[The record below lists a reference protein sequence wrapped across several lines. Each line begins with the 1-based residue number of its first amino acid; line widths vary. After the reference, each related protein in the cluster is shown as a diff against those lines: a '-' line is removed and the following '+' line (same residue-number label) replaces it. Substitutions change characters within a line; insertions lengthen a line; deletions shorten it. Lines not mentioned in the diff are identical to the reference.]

1 MTTAIEPRNGWHWRE
16 WLAEGAG
23 SAIVLFAVVT
33 AKDLS
38 IRAGPPLSDLRWSVA
53 IIAVV
58 AGLAVGTV
66 ALSGLGRRSG
76 AHLNPA
82 LTMGLWLQRTVSH
95 ADLVGYWVAQL
106 AGGVLGV
113 ALARVWGPTVP
124 RAAVNWALLKPA
136 PWIGELTAAGVECA
150 ATGIQL
156 AVVFAL
162 LSSRRYHRWTP
173 PTAAA
178 MLTAGIVVL
187 GPVSGGAFNP
197 VRGLAPDVLV
207 GAYPA
212 VWIYIAGPLLG
223 AALAAGAFAA
233 VRRRPVTGKLRHDPA
248 VPSYMRYD
256 LHVLDDKIADARIYA
271 LRQRHDRAAR

>member
-38 IRAGPPLSDLRWSVA
+38 IRAGPPLSDLRWSIA

-95 ADLVGYWVAQL
+95 ADLVGYWVARL

-124 RAAVNWALLKPA
+124 RAAVDWALLKPA
-136 PWIGELTAAGVECA
+136 PWISELTAAGVECA

-178 MLTAGIVVL
+178 MLTAGDRRAGAGQRRGVQP
-187 GPVSGGAFNP
+187 GP
-197 VRGLAPDVLV
+197 R
-207 GAYPA
+207 
-212 VWIYIAGPLLG
+212 AGPRRSRRRPPRGMDLHRRASARG
-223 AALAAGAFAA
+223 RAGRRS
-233 VRRRPVTGKLRHDPA
+233 VRRRPATAGHWEAAPRSSH
-248 VPSYMRYD
+248 PSYMRYD
-256 LHVLDDKIADARIYA
+256 LYVLEDKIADARIYA

>member
-1 MTTAIEPRNGWHWRE
+1 MAAAVEPRNGWHWRE

-23 SAIVLFAVVT
+23 TGIVLFMVVT
-33 AKDLS
+33 AKDLAV
-38 IRAGPPLSDLRWSVA
+38 RAGPPFSDLRWRIA

-58 AGLAVGTV
+58 AGLAVVTV
-66 ALSGLGRRSG
+66 AVSALGRRSG

-82 LTMGLWLQRTVSH
+82 LTMGLWLQRTVSP
-95 ADLVGYWVAQL
+95 ADLAGYCAAQL

-124 RAAVNWALLKPA
+124 RANVNWALLEPA
-136 PWIGELTAAGVECA
+136 PWITPLTAAGVECA
-150 ATGIQL
+150 ATGVQL

-173 PTAAA
+173 AAA
-178 MLTAGIVVL
+178 ATMLTAGIIVL
-187 GPVSGGAFNP
+187 GPVSGAAFNP
-197 VRGLAPDVLV
+197 VRGLAPDVLA
-207 GAYPA
+207 GTYPA

-248 VPSYMRYD
+248 IPSYMGYD
-256 LHVLDDKIADARIYA
+256 LRLLEDKVAGAETRAIR
-271 LRQRHDRAAR
+271 RRRNRAAR

>member
-1 MTTAIEPRNGWHWRE
+1 MAAVVEPRNGWHWQE

-23 SAIVLFAVVT
+23 TAIVLFAVVT
-33 AKDLS
+33 TKD
-38 IRAGPPLSDLRWSVA
+38 IAVRAGPPFSDPLCRIA
-53 IIAVV
+53 IIGVV

-66 ALSGLGRRSG
+66 AVSALGRRSG

-82 LTMGLWLQRTVSH
+82 LTAGLWLQRTVSPG
-95 ADLVGYWVAQL
+95 DL
-106 AGGVLGV
+106 AGYCTAQMAGAVLGV
-113 ALARVWGPTVP
+113 ALARIWGPTVP
-124 RAAVNWALLKPA
+124 RATVDWALLKPA
-136 PWIGELTAAGVECA
+136 PWIAQPAAAGLECA
-150 ATGIQL
+150 ATAVQL

-162 LSSRRYHRWTP
+162 LSSGRGHRWTP
-173 PTAAA
+173 PAAAA

-197 VRGLAPDVLV
+197 VRGLAPDVLA

-233 VRRRPVTGKLRHDPA
+233 TRRRPITGKLRHDPA
-248 VPSYMRYD
+248 IPCHMRCD
-256 LHVLDDKIADARIYA
+256 LHLLEDKVAAAQTRAGRRRGDRTAR
-271 LRQRHDRAAR
+271 